1 MKVLVTGAGGMLGRD
16 VIAACRRRGAEVV
29 PLGHAELDISDG
41 PEVDDVISAVRPD
54 VVVNCAAWTDVDG
67 AESHEPEATRL
78 NSQAAGVLSM
88 AAAEVGAAILHPS
101 SDYVFDGARR
111 SPYVESAH
119 PNPLSAYGRSKLA
132 GETSVAV
139 ANRKHFVVRSSWL
152 FGAGGRNF
160 VETMLQLAARQP
172 EVLVVSDQV
181 GCPTYTVH
189 LAEGIARLIEG
200 QAYGIHHMAASGSC
214 SWYEFAQEIFDQSG
228 VECRV
233 MAATTEMLARDAP
246 RPPYSVL
253 ESERPDAIR
262 LPTWREGLSQYLR
275 ERESRS
281 SGVEAA

>member
-16 VIAACRRRGAEVV
+16 VVAACRRRGADVV
-29 PLGHAELDISDG
+29 PLGHAQLDITDG

-67 AESHEPEATRL
+67 AESHESEATQL

-88 AAAEVGAAILHPS
+88 AAAEVGAAILNPS

-111 SPYVESAH
+111 SPYVESAD

-152 FGAGGRNF
+152 FGTGGRNF

-200 QAYGIHHMAASGSC
+200 QAYGIHHVAASGSC
-214 SWYEFAQEIFDQSG
+214 SWYEFAQEVFDQSG

-253 ESERPDAIR
+253 ASERPDAIR

-275 ERESRS
+275 ERESRT